1 MLRHFGA
8 RSQLFHEF
16 ERETGRPGDV
26 GSELLLII
34 VVVTALAFDF
44 TNGFHDTANAMA
56 TSIATGALRPRVAVG
71 LAAVMNLIGA
81 FLSIKVATTIATGIV
96 DANALT
102 LTMVF
107 AALIGAIAWNLV
119 TWALSLP
126 SSSSHALVGG
136 VVGAAIAAIGTGAI
150 KGDTLVEKV
159 IVPAVLSPV
168 IAGLVAIAGTI
179 FAYAMVSK
187 LREGEARR
195 GYRLGQ
201 IGSASLVSLAH
212 GTNDAQKTM
221 GVITLALIAHGNLD
235 ADNFTVP
242 LWVKV
247 GCGVA
252 IAAGTYIG
260 GWRIINTMG
269 NRLTEIESPQGFAAE
284 SSGASVILASS
295 YFGYPLSTTHVVS
308 GAVVG
313 SGVGKRLA
321 SVQWGTAG
329 QMASA
334 WLLTIPGA
342 AIIGAAAFEGA
353 DVFGKGN
360 VGPVIVGLIVAGL
373 AAVLYVVTQR
383 TPVRANDLDRSRA
396 ADEAQ
401 SPQTRVAVPA

>member
-1 MLRHFGA
+1 
-8 RSQLFHEF
+8 
-16 ERETGRPGDV
+16 V

-71 LAAVMNLIGA
+71 IAAVMNLLGA

-96 DANALT
+96 DAKALT

-136 VVGAAIAAIGTGAI
+136 VVGAAIAAIGTGAVN
-150 KGDTLVEKV
+150 GHTLVEKV
-159 IVPAVLSPV
+159 IVPALLSPI
-168 IAGLVAIAGTI
+168 IAGLVAIAGTL
-179 FAYAMVSK
+179 FAYAMVAK

-221 GVITLALIAHGNLD
+221 GIITLALIAHGDLD
-235 ADNFTVP
+235 ADHFTVP
-242 LWVKV
+242 FWVKV
-247 GCGVA
+247 SCGVA
-252 IAAGTYIG
+252 IAAGTYVG

-269 NRLTEIESPQGFAAE
+269 NRLTEIEAPQGFAAE

-295 YFGYPLSTTHVVS
+295 YFGYPLSTTQVVS

-313 SGVGKRLA
+313 SGIGKRLA

-334 WLLTIPGA
+334 WVLTIPGA

-353 DVFGKGN
+353 DLFGQGN
-360 VGPVIVGLIVAGL
+360 AGPVIVGLIAAAL
-373 AAVLYVVTQR
+373 AAVLYVVVQR
-383 TPVRANDLDRSRA
+383 TPVRADDLDRTRA
-396 ADEAQ
+396 ADEAP
-401 SPQTRVAVPA
+401 SRTAVPVPA